1 MIKKTSHNIG
11 KIMGVF
17 LYYRKSI
24 DKMILVNTTPSEE
37 WKKYGRDHTCEL
49 YLTEPII
56 FDRPIMSLEPE
67 DKQDL
72 VKWALRIDTRD

>member
-1 MIKKTSHNIG
+1 
-11 KIMGVF
+11 MGVF

-49 YLTEPII
+49 YIETLPII
-56 FDRPIMSLEPE
+56 FDKAIMTLKRREREQPTVRYALE
-67 DKQDL
+67 
-72 VKWALRIDTRD
+72 IDTRD